1 MDKNFDQRIYSK
13 IEIGRLMVFAMRSI
27 LSSGEEC
34 TFERLVKEC
43 FSLFPKSFCLFRY
56 PQWPDSDK
64 LGRPLR
70 NLREKRGWVTGSP
83 KTGFTLTKFGE
94 RIATEVGH
102 QLEGTKVAKQ
112 TAPKQLKGRER
123 ILMNYLKESDTY
135 KRFVKDKRTFSLT
148 EGEFRSLLRCTLE
161 TPIRIVKQNL
171 IRCKKLAEEGNEIE
185 ISEFLKACDE
195 RNPLGDKN

>member
-1 MDKNFDQRIYSK
+1 MDKNFNQRIYSM
-13 IEIGRLMVFAMRSI
+13 IEIDRLMVFAMRSI

-43 FSLFPKSFCLFRY
+43 FTLFPKSFSLFCY
-56 PQWPDSDK
+56 PQWPDSNK
-64 LGRPLR
+64 LDRPLR
-70 NLREKRGWVTGSP
+70 KLREKGWVTGSP

-94 RIATEVGH
+94 RTAAEVGY
-102 QLEGTKVAKQ
+102 QLEGAKVTKQ

-135 KRFVKDKRTFSLT
+135 KRFIKDKRTFSLT
-148 EGEFRSLLRCTLE
+148 EAEFRSLLRCTLE

-185 ISEFLKACDE
+185 TSEFLKACEE